1 MLDYMATR
9 PGVIFEDKTESWM
22 NKEATEKQKNLIAET
37 LELNPELK
45 ELLEYEDYKLNPT
58 IANAS
63 ELLDAAKE
71 SMMNSEFEASTLVQ
85 YMAERPGVVKKA
97 GHGLFSFDG
106 TADLEAAKKTVENH
120 PGQIWTNI
128 VSLRREDAHR
138 LGYETQEA
146 WKDAVCCVLPDI
158 QRAMKISPEQ
168 FRWYA
173 AFHNTGRHPH
183 IHLMIFSADGKS
195 GFLNKEGI
203 RNIKQAFSTHIF
215 AEERS
220 HIYSMKDEYRQK
232 MKDYTEQKVEKLIRE
247 IDANPTPDN
256 APELEKKM
264 KRLSDALK
272 DYKGKAVYQYLPKNL
287 KAMADDVMIE
297 FSKEKRVHEIYSSWC
312 SLENELQEMYKNNP
326 DDPELLVNN
335 KAFLPIK
342 NEIIRQAHW
351 LAKQAVF
358 KEKAATLAGIPEER
372 IPWLSEEQTDSLLRK
387 AFEAEHPEFSEY
399 LDKAEHGDIE
409 AQYRIG
415 RLYFYGFEDIKKDYR
430 EGKRWLKKAADSGH
444 PLAVFELGKMKLQS
458 KKTMERWDGLE
469 QLLLAFRFLKT
480 QAENGNF
487 HAEKAMAEYYQKGLI
502 FEADPDMAG
511 DWLKRAEE
519 HQSMKQSMYS
529 KFASHYWLDEDEELE
544 QWFNRTEQAMEQSR
558 KDKAEACEWY
568 RNGKEDLKTGNI
580 EKAKEYFRQAADKDH
595 TFAQYQMGKLC
606 AEEGEACQD
615 EAQRESLMEESRL
628 YYAKAL
634 DGFLKAEAEN
644 GDVLYQSIIARMYY
658 NGLGTEQ
665 DYEKAFIYYLKA
677 AEQNDPDAQYRVG
690 RMFLAGEGTEQNTP
704 KAIEWL
710 EKAANQNNPFAQ
722 YALGKIYF
730 DGEYVPED
738 LKQAYSWLKK
748 ASDNY
753 HCFADYILGKMYD
766 EGRGVPKNSNTA
778 DTYYNSALK
787 SFIKKEAKSK
797 DLMLQNLIARMYYN
811 GLGTEQNYEKAF
823 VYYLKAAEQND
834 PDAQYRVGRMFFA
847 GEGTEQNTSKAIEW
861 LEKAAVQED
870 SGAAAY
876 LLGKIYSSDEE
887 PDFLDKV
894 KAKEY
899 FRLAADNDHL
909 FAQYQM
915 GRICAE
921 EMEACQDEAQRESL
935 AEESRLYYAI
945 ALDGFLKAEAENGDV
960 LYQSIIARMYY
971 NGLGTEQDYEKAF
984 IYYLKAAEQN
994 DPDAQYRV
1002 GQMFFAGEG
1011 TEQNTS
1017 KAVEWLEK
1025 AAVQEDSGAAAY
1037 LLGKIY
1043 SSDEEPDFL
1052 DKVKAKEYFRLAAD
1066 NDHLFAQYQMGRICA
1081 EEMEACQDEAQRE
1094 SLAEESRLYYAIALD
1109 GFLKAEA
1116 ENGDVLYQSI
1126 IARMYYNGLGT
1137 EQDYEKAFI
1146 YYLKAA
1152 EQNDPDAQYRVGQMF
1167 FAGEGT
1173 EQNTSKAVEWLE
1185 KAAVQEDSGAAAYLL
1200 GKIYSSDEEPDFLD
1214 KVKAK
1219 EYFRLAAD
1227 NDHLFAQYQMGRI
1240 CAEEMEACQDEAQR
1254 ESLAEESRLYYAI
1267 ALDGFLK
1274 AEAENGD
1281 VLYQSIIARMYYN
1294 GLGTEQD
1301 YEKAFIYYLKAA
1313 EQNDP
1318 DAQYRVGQM
1327 FFAGEGTE
1335 QNTSKAVEWLEKA
1348 AVQEDSGAAAYLL
1361 GKIYSSDE
1369 EPDFL
1374 DKVKAR
1380 EYFRQAADK
1389 EHTFAQYQMGR
1400 ICAEEI
1406 EACQDE
1412 IQRENLMEESRLYY
1426 AKALDG
1432 FLKAEAENGDVLYQS
1447 IIARMYY
1454 NGLGTE
1460 QNYEKAFVYYLKAA
1474 EQNDPDAQYR
1484 VGQMFF
1490 AGEGTEQ
1497 NTSKAVEWLEKAAVQ
1512 EDSGAAAYLLGKIYS
1527 SDEEPDFL
1535 DKVKA
1540 REYFRQA
1547 ADKEH
1552 TFAQYQMGRICAE
1565 ETEACQDEAQREN
1578 LMEESRLYYAKAL
1591 DGFLKA
1597 EAENGDVLYQSIIAR
1612 MYYNGL
1618 GTEQNYEK
1626 AFVYYLKAAEQNDPD
1641 AQYRIGRMFFAGEGT
1656 ARNIPKAIEWLEKA
1670 ALTEKKYAPY
1680 TLGKCYLEIARSL
1693 YGTEYQNY
1701 CRMAMECFTAAG
1713 NAGNAYAVYQL
1724 GNMYLYGRGT
1734 ARDFEKAGLLYRQA
1748 ETMGC
1753 EAAREKLAQLDRSIQ
1768 PSVGIAGAIAAVIRM
1783 MSQNMQPSH
1792 VRQQGNSRRQQIKE
1806 ALKKETQGIKME

>member
-256 APELEKKM
+256 APKLEKKM

-272 DYKGKAVYQYLPKNL
+272 GYKGKAVYQYLPKNL

-312 SLENELQEMYKNNP
+312 SLENELQEMYRNNP

-342 NEIIRQAHW
+342 NEIIRQVHR

-458 KKTMERWDGLE
+458 KKTMERLEGQE
-469 QLLLAFRFLKT
+469 QLLLAFREIKEE
-480 QAENGNF
+480 AENGSF
-487 HAEKAMAEYYQKGLI
+487 HAKKAMAEYYQKGLI
-502 FEADPDMAG
+502 FESDPDMAE
-511 DWLKRAEE
+511 DWLKHAEE
-519 HQSMKQSMYS
+519 HQSVNSQYS
-529 KFASHYWLDEDEELE
+529 SQYWFDEDEELE

-558 KDKAEACEWY
+558 KDKAEASEWY
-568 RNGKEDLKTGNI
+568 RNGKEDLKTGNS

-615 EAQRESLMEESRL
+615 ETQRENLMEESRL

-677 AEQNDPDAQYRVG
+677 AEQNDPDAQYR
-690 RMFLAGEGTEQNTP
+690 
-704 KAIEWL
+704 I
-710 EKAANQNNPFAQ
+710 
-722 YALGKIYF
+722 
-730 DGEYVPED
+730 
-738 LKQAYSWLKK
+738 
-748 ASDNY
+748 
-753 HCFADYILGKMYD
+753 
-766 EGRGVPKNSNTA
+766 
-778 DTYYNSALK
+778 
-787 SFIKKEAKSK
+787 
-797 DLMLQNLIARMYYN
+797 
-811 GLGTEQNYEKAF
+811 
-823 VYYLKAAEQND
+823 
-834 PDAQYRVGRMFFA
+834 GRMFFA
-847 GEGTEQNTSKAIEW
+847 GEGTE
-861 LEKAAVQED
+861 
-870 SGAAAY
+870 
-876 LLGKIYSSDEE
+876 
-887 PDFLDKV
+887 
-894 KAKEY
+894 
-899 FRLAADNDHL
+899 
-909 FAQYQM
+909 
-915 GRICAE
+915 
-921 EMEACQDEAQRESL
+921 
-935 AEESRLYYAI
+935 
-945 ALDGFLKAEAENGDV
+945 
-960 LYQSIIARMYY
+960 
-971 NGLGTEQDYEKAF
+971 
-984 IYYLKAAEQN
+984 
-994 DPDAQYRV
+994 
-1002 GQMFFAGEG
+1002 
-1011 TEQNTS
+1011 
-1017 KAVEWLEK
+1017 
-1025 AAVQEDSGAAAY
+1025 
-1037 LLGKIY
+1037 
-1043 SSDEEPDFL
+1043 
-1052 DKVKAKEYFRLAAD
+1052 
-1066 NDHLFAQYQMGRICA
+1066 
-1081 EEMEACQDEAQRE
+1081 
-1094 SLAEESRLYYAIALD
+1094 
-1109 GFLKAEA
+1109 
-1116 ENGDVLYQSI
+1116 
-1126 IARMYYNGLGT
+1126 
-1137 EQDYEKAFI
+1137 
-1146 YYLKAA
+1146 
-1152 EQNDPDAQYRVGQMF
+1152 
-1167 FAGEGT
+1167 
-1173 EQNTSKAVEWLE
+1173 
-1185 KAAVQEDSGAAAYLL
+1185 
-1200 GKIYSSDEEPDFLD
+1200 
-1214 KVKAK
+1214 
-1219 EYFRLAAD
+1219 
-1227 NDHLFAQYQMGRI
+1227 
-1240 CAEEMEACQDEAQR
+1240 
-1254 ESLAEESRLYYAI
+1254 
-1267 ALDGFLK
+1267 
-1274 AEAENGD
+1274 
-1281 VLYQSIIARMYYN
+1281 
-1294 GLGTEQD
+1294 
-1301 YEKAFIYYLKAA
+1301 
-1313 EQNDP
+1313 
-1318 DAQYRVGQM
+1318 
-1327 FFAGEGTE
+1327 
-1335 QNTSKAVEWLEKA
+1335 
-1348 AVQEDSGAAAYLL
+1348 
-1361 GKIYSSDE
+1361 
-1369 EPDFL
+1369 
-1374 DKVKAR
+1374 
-1380 EYFRQAADK
+1380 
-1389 EHTFAQYQMGR
+1389 
-1400 ICAEEI
+1400 
-1406 EACQDE
+1406 
-1412 IQRENLMEESRLYY
+1412 
-1426 AKALDG
+1426 
-1432 FLKAEAENGDVLYQS
+1432 
-1447 IIARMYY
+1447 
-1454 NGLGTE
+1454 
-1460 QNYEKAFVYYLKAA
+1460 
-1474 EQNDPDAQYR
+1474 
-1484 VGQMFF
+1484 
-1490 AGEGTEQ
+1490 
-1497 NTSKAVEWLEKAAVQ
+1497 
-1512 EDSGAAAYLLGKIYS
+1512 
-1527 SDEEPDFL
+1527 
-1535 DKVKA
+1535 
-1540 REYFRQA
+1540 
-1547 ADKEH
+1547 
-1552 TFAQYQMGRICAE
+1552 
-1565 ETEACQDEAQREN
+1565 
-1578 LMEESRLYYAKAL
+1578 
-1591 DGFLKA
+1591 
-1597 EAENGDVLYQSIIAR
+1597 
-1612 MYYNGL
+1612 
-1618 GTEQNYEK
+1618 
-1626 AFVYYLKAAEQNDPD
+1626 
-1641 AQYRIGRMFFAGEGT
+1641 
-1656 ARNIPKAIEWLEKA
+1656 RNIPKAIEWLEKA

-1693 YGTEYQNY
+1693 CGTEYQNY

>member
-1 MLDYMATR
+1 MATR
-9 PGVIFEDKTESWM
+9 PGVIFEDKSEAWM
-22 NKEATEKQKNLIAET
+22 NKEATEKQKNLIEET

-71 SMMNSEFEASTLVQ
+71 NMMNSEFEASTLVQ

-106 TADLEAAKKTVENH
+106 TADLEAAKKIVENH

-215 AEERS
+215 AEERT

-342 NEIIRQAHW
+342 NEIIRQAHR

-387 AFEAEHPEFSEY
+387 AFEAEYPEFSEY
-399 LDKAEHGDIE
+399 LDKAEQGDIE

-415 RLYFYGFEDIKKDYR
+415 RLYFYGFEDMKKDYR

-458 KKTMERWDGLE
+458 KKTMERLEGQE
-469 QLLLAFRFLKT
+469 QLLLAFREIKEE
-480 QAENGNF
+480 AENGRF
-487 HAEKAMAEYYQKGLI
+487 YAEKAMAEYYQKGLI
-502 FEADPDMAG
+502 FEADPDMAE

-519 HQSMKQSMYS
+519 HQSMQQSMYS
-529 KFASHYWLDEDEELE
+529 RYASHYWIDEDEELE
-544 QWFNRTEQAMEQSR
+544 QWFNRTEQAREQSR
-558 KDKAEACEWY
+558 KDKAEASEWY
-568 RNGKEDLKTGNI
+568 RNGKENLKTGNT
-580 EKAKEYFRQAADKDH
+580 EKAKEYFRQAADKGH
-595 TFAQYQMGKLC
+595 TFAQYQMGKIC
-606 AEEGEACQD
+606 MEEMEACQD
-615 EAQRESLMEESRL
+615 ETQRESLAEESRL

-634 DGFLKAEAEN
+634 NGFLKAEAEN

-665 DYEKAFIYYLKA
+665 DYEKAFVYYLKA

-690 RMFLAGEGTEQNTP
+690 RMFLSGEGTEQNTS

-748 ASDNY
+748 ASDNH

-766 EGRGVPKNSNTA
+766 EGRGVPKDSNTA
-778 DTYYNSALK
+778 DTYYNNALK

-811 GLGTEQNYEKAF
+811 RLGTEQNFEKAFIYYLKAAEQDDPDAQYRVGRMFLSGEGTEQNIPKAKEYFRLAADNDHVFAQYQMGRICGEEMEACQDETQRESLMEESRLYYAIALDGFLKAEAENGDVLYQSIIARMYYNGFGTEQDYEKAFVYYLKAAEQDDPDAQYRVGRMFLSGEGTEQNISKAIEWLEKAAVQEDNGAAAYLLGKIYSSDEEPDFLDKVKAKEYFRQAADKEHTFAQYQMGRICGEEMEACQDEAQRESLAEESRLYYAKALDGFLKAEAENGDVLYQSIIARMYYNGLGTEQNFEKAF

-834 PDAQYRVGRMFFA
+834 PDAQYRIGRMFFA

-870 SGAAAY
+870 NGAAAY

-899 FRLAADNDHL
+899 FRLAADNDHV

-915 GRICAE
+915 GRICGE
-921 EMEACQDEAQRESL
+921 EMEACQDEALRES
-935 AEESRLYYAI
+935 
-945 ALDGFLKAEAENGDV
+945 
-960 LYQSIIARMYY
+960 
-971 NGLGTEQDYEKAF
+971 
-984 IYYLKAAEQN
+984 
-994 DPDAQYRV
+994 
-1002 GQMFFAGEG
+1002 
-1011 TEQNTS
+1011 
-1017 KAVEWLEK
+1017 
-1025 AAVQEDSGAAAY
+1025 
-1037 LLGKIY
+1037 
-1043 SSDEEPDFL
+1043 
-1052 DKVKAKEYFRLAAD
+1052 
-1066 NDHLFAQYQMGRICA
+1066 
-1081 EEMEACQDEAQRE
+1081 
-1094 SLAEESRLYYAIALD
+1094 
-1109 GFLKAEA
+1109 
-1116 ENGDVLYQSI
+1116 
-1126 IARMYYNGLGT
+1126 
-1137 EQDYEKAFI
+1137 
-1146 YYLKAA
+1146 
-1152 EQNDPDAQYRVGQMF
+1152 
-1167 FAGEGT
+1167 
-1173 EQNTSKAVEWLE
+1173 
-1185 KAAVQEDSGAAAYLL
+1185 
-1200 GKIYSSDEEPDFLD
+1200 
-1214 KVKAK
+1214 
-1219 EYFRLAAD
+1219 
-1227 NDHLFAQYQMGRI
+1227 
-1240 CAEEMEACQDEAQR
+1240 
-1254 ESLAEESRLYYAI
+1254 
-1267 ALDGFLK
+1267 
-1274 AEAENGD
+1274 
-1281 VLYQSIIARMYYN
+1281 
-1294 GLGTEQD
+1294 
-1301 YEKAFIYYLKAA
+1301 
-1313 EQNDP
+1313 
-1318 DAQYRVGQM
+1318 
-1327 FFAGEGTE
+1327 
-1335 QNTSKAVEWLEKA
+1335 
-1348 AVQEDSGAAAYLL
+1348 
-1361 GKIYSSDE
+1361 
-1369 EPDFL
+1369 
-1374 DKVKAR
+1374 
-1380 EYFRQAADK
+1380 
-1389 EHTFAQYQMGR
+1389 
-1400 ICAEEI
+1400 
-1406 EACQDE
+1406 
-1412 IQRENLMEESRLYY
+1412 LMEESRLYY

-1460 QNYEKAFVYYLKAA
+1460 QNYEKAFIYYLKAA
-1474 EQNDPDAQYR
+1474 EQNDLDAQYR
-1484 VGQMFF
+1484 IGQMFF

-1497 NTSKAVEWLEKAAVQ
+1497 NTSKAIEWLEKAAVQ
-1512 EDSGAAAYLLGKIYS
+1512 EDNGAAAYLLGKIYS

-1540 REYFRQA
+1540 KEYFRQA

-1552 TFAQYQMGRICAE
+1552 TFAQYQMGRICGE
-1565 ETEACQDEAQREN
+1565 EMEACQDEALRES
-1578 LMEESRLYYAKAL
+1578 LAEKSRLYYAKAL

-1618 GTEQNYEK
+1618 GTEQNFEK

-1656 ARNIPKAIEWLEKA
+1656 ERNIPKAIEWLEKA

-1680 TLGKCYLEIARSL
+1680 TLGKCYLEAARSL

-1701 CRMAMECFTAAG
+1701 CRMAMECFITAG

-1783 MSQNMQPSH
+1783 MSQNMQPSY